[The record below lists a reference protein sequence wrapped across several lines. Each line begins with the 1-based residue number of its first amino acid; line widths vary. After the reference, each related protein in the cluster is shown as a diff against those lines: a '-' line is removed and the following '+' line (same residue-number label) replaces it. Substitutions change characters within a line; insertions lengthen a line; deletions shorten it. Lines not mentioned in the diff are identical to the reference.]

1 MIREAV
7 DFHMVADR
15 HLAIHAR
22 LLNWARW
29 CNGREGSSVAPMFRS
44 YRSTDVWAA
53 PSISEPVDKLDAA
66 KIANAVTALPGKHRA
81 ATQWHYVK
89 PVSPGRAARSIAVS
103 LAGLAELVAE
113 SRTMLVNR
121 RA

>member
-1 MIREAV
+1 MKRESI
-7 DFHMVADR
+7 DFHLVAER

-44 YRSTDVWAA
+44 YRSTDLWAA
-53 PSISEPVDKLDAA
+53 PSVSEPVDKLDAA
-66 KIANAVTALPGKHRA
+66 KIAKAVVALPDKHRS

-89 PVSPGRAARSIAVS
+89 PVSPGKAARSLAVS

-113 SRTMLVNR
+113 SRTMLVNNG
-121 RA
+121 A